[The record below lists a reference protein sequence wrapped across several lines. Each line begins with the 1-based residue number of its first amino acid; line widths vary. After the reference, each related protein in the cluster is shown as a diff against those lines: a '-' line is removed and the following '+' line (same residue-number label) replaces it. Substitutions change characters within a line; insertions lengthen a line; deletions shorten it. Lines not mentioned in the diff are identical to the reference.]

1 MESQGKHALPDKLA
15 RLPLLNKGPQGR
27 VLRFFTETIW
37 DTPLEE
43 LGRARRIGY
52 KCCRVLFL
60 ATVGFVGDN
69 CMLRAMALTYTTVLS
84 LVPMLA
90 FSFAILKGLGF
101 YEDLRRERIEPY
113 LDTLFGAAAETPSP
127 LLEPAAAPLLVAD
140 SAPEQGLSHL
150 RGVFDNVLDM
160 VDGTD
165 VKGLGAIGLIVL
177 LLAVHRLL
185 SSVEAS
191 FNQIW
196 SVRKPRTIVRKLSDY
211 LTMVVIAP
219 IFLVVAIGVTTA
231 VQNAGVIEFLEDKLA
246 LGAVLQTLIK
256 LAPVLVGWVAFTLL
270 YLVMPN
276 RRGRV
281 AAALVGGLFASAAWE
296 AALLAHIAFQLGV
309 AKYNAIYAGFA
320 AIPIFL
326 VWVQLSWV
334 IVLAGAELSYAF
346 EKHYEYQGIGTG
358 TRIGAAHAEHVALR
372 LMARLSE
379 AFLAGQP
386 APSVPELARR
396 AGVASSTVE
405 RQLSDLRERGLVAA
419 IEPAEAGQPQGWQPS
434 RDPATIRISDVLL
447 AVRGEV
453 RAPEKGSLLS
463 LDALADRAL
472 RALDAEGRSSVH
484 NRTMRELVERAAREE
499 STSEAAPAPRP
510 AT

>member
-1 MESQGKHALPDKLA
+1 MESNEKHALPEKLA

-27 VLRFFTETIW
+27 LVRFFTETIW
-37 DTPLEE
+37 DARLEE
-43 LGRARRIGY
+43 LGRARRLGY
-52 KCCRVLFL
+52 KACRVLFL
-60 ATVGFVGDN
+60 ATVGFLGDN

-84 LVPMLA
+84 LVPLLA

-113 LDTLFGAAAETPSP
+113 LDTLFGAAEQAPSP
-127 LLEPAAAPLLVAD
+127 LLEPAAVPLVMTDAAPA
-140 SAPEQGLSHL
+140 QGLSHL
-150 RGVFDNVLDM
+150 RGVFDNVLNM
-160 VDGTD
+160 VDTTD
-165 VKGLGAIGLIVL
+165 VKGLGAIGLVVL

-185 SSVEAS
+185 SSIETS

-211 LTMVVIAP
+211 LTMVVITP

-231 VQNAGVIEFLEDKLA
+231 VQNAGVIEFLEEKLA

-256 LAPVLVGWVAFTLL
+256 LAPVLVGWAAFTLL

-281 AAALVGGLFASAAWE
+281 AAALVGGFFASLAWE
-296 AALLAHIAFQLGV
+296 GALLAHIAFQIGV

-334 IVLAGAELSYAF
+334 IVLAGAELAYAF
-346 EKHYEYQGIGTG
+346 EKHYEYQGVGTG
-358 TRIGAAHAEHVALR
+358 TRIGPAHAEHVAVR

-379 AFLAGQP
+379 AFLAGER

-396 AGVASSTVE
+396 VGVATSTVE
-405 RQLSDLRERGLVAA
+405 RLLSDLRERGLVAA
-419 IEPAEAGQPQGWQPS
+419 IEPAEAGAPQGWQPS

-453 RAPEKGSLLS
+453 RASEQGKLLS

-472 RALDAEGRSSVH
+472 RALEAEGRSSVH

-499 STSEAAPAPRP
+499 TAPHAEPAARP

>member
-1 MESQGKHALPDKLA
+1 MDSNGKHALPDKLA

-37 DTPLEE
+37 DARLEE
-43 LGRARRIGY
+43 LGRGRRFGY
-52 KCCRVLFL
+52 KCARVAFL

-84 LVPMLA
+84 LVPLLA

-113 LDTLFGAAAETPSP
+113 LDTLFGAAEQAPAP
-127 LLEPAAAPLLVAD
+127 LLETSDAPLVLA
-140 SAPEQGLSHL
+140 SGAPEEGLAHL
-150 RGVFDNVLDM
+150 RGVFNNVLDM

-165 VKGLGAIGLIVL
+165 VKGLGAIGLVVL

-196 SVRKPRTIVRKLSDY
+196 SVRKARTLVRKLSDY
-211 LTMVVIAP
+211 LTMVVITP

-231 VQNAGVIEFLEDKLA
+231 LQNTGVIDFLEEKLA
-246 LGAVLQTLIK
+246 LGVVLQLLIK
-256 LAPVLVGWVAFTLL
+256 LAPVLVGWMAFTLL

-276 RRGRV
+276 RRGRFG
-281 AAALVGGLFASAAWE
+281 AALLGGFFASLAWE
-296 AALLAHIAFQLGV
+296 GALLAHIAFQIGV

-326 VWVQLSWV
+326 VWVQLSWG
-334 IVLAGAELSYAF
+334 IVLAGAELAYAS
-346 EKHYEYQGIGTG
+346 EKHYEYQGVGTG
-358 TRIGAAHAEHVALR
+358 TRIAPAHAEHVAVR

-379 AFLAGQP
+379 AFLAGERG
-386 APSVPELARR
+386 PSVPELARR
-396 AGVASSTVE
+396 VGVALSTVD
-405 RQLSDLRERGLVAA
+405 RLLSDLRERELVAA
-419 IEPAEAGQPQGWQPS
+419 IESSEAGQAQGWQPA

-453 RAPEKGSLLS
+453 RASEGGRFVS

-499 STSEAAPAPRP
+499 TAPDAAPAASP

>member
-1 MESQGKHALPDKLA
+1 MDSNGKHALPDKLA

-37 DTPLEE
+37 DARLEE
-43 LGRARRIGY
+43 LGRLRRFGY
-52 KCCRVLFL
+52 KCARVVFL
-60 ATVGFVGDN
+60 AIVGFVGDN

-84 LVPMLA
+84 LVPLLA

-101 YEDLRRERIEPY
+101 YEDLRRNRIEPY
-113 LDTLFGAAAETPSP
+113 LDTLFGSAATAAAGGLQANDASP
-127 LLEPAAAPLLVAD
+127 D
-140 SAPEQGLSHL
+140 SLAGAQEAGLAHL
-150 RGVFDNVLDM
+150 RGVFENVLNT

-165 VKGLGAIGLIVL
+165 VKKLGAIGLVVL

-185 SSVEAS
+185 SSVESS

-196 SVRKPRTIVRKLSDY
+196 SVRKARTLIRKLSDY

-231 VQNAGVIEFLEDKLA
+231 LQNAGVLEFLEEKLA
-246 LGAVLQTLIK
+246 LGAVLQLLIK
-256 LAPVLVGWVAFTLL
+256 LAPVLVGWIAFSLL

-276 RRGRV
+276 RRGRLG
-281 AAALVGGLFASAAWE
+281 AALLGGLFASVAWE
-296 AALLAHIAFQLGV
+296 CALLAHIAFQLGV

-358 TRIGAAHAEHVALR
+358 TRIGPAHAEHVAVR
-372 LMARLSE
+372 LMARISE
-379 AFLAGQP
+379 AFLAGER
-386 APSVPELARR
+386 APNVPELARR
-396 AGVASSTVE
+396 VGVAGSTVE
-405 RQLSDLRERGLVAA
+405 QLLSDMRERGLVAA
-419 IEPAEAGQPQGWQPS
+419 IEPLEAGQAQGWKPA
-434 RDPATIRISDVLL
+434 RDPAAIRISDVLH
-447 AVRGEV
+447 AVRGNLGV
-453 RAPEKGSLLS
+453 SDGGRLLS
-463 LDALADRAL
+463 LDELADRAL
-472 RALDAEGRSSVH
+472 RALEAEGRSSVH
-484 NRTMRELVERAAREE
+484 NRTMRELVERASREE
-499 STSEAAPAPRP
+499 DVPVAAPAPKP
-510 AT
+510 AL